1 MANIYTDTSLYSGDK
16 LGMINQC
23 LIAIGQRPL
32 IAGTLIESLPIGSD
46 GQIASD
52 LISGVMRD
60 VQRKGWYFNTDKNFI
75 FSPDSF
81 NFIVIPP
88 NLLRIDVGNTANRG
102 NIVIK
107 SNKFYNRQTF
117 SYIYNES
124 ITADAIWL
132 IDYDM
137 LPGEAYEY
145 IAKKAARM
153 FQQSVIPDSTLT
165 QINIMAEEDAYIEFE
180 RVNFQYE
187 DVNMCDYRVVNRNVN
202 PHWGM

>member
-52 LISGVMRD
+52 IISTVMRE
-60 VQRKGWYFNTDKNFI
+60 VQRKGWYFNTDKNFL
-75 FSPDSF
+75 FHPDSF

-102 NIVIK
+102 KIVIK
-107 SNKFYNRQTF
+107 SNKFYNRETF
-117 SYIYNES
+117 SYIYNEPV
-124 ITADAIWL
+124 IADAIWL
-132 IDYDM
+132 VDYDM

-145 IAKKAARM
+145 IAKRSARI
-153 FQQSVIPDSTLT
+153 FQQSVIPDKATTEHSLF
-165 QINIMAEEDAYIEFE
+165 AEQEAFEDLE
-180 RVNFQYE
+180 RVDFQYE
-187 DVNMCDYRVVNRNVN
+187 DRNMCDFRIVNRQVN
-202 PHWGM
+202 PHWGQ